1 MNIKEALKMT
11 IKDGL
16 KEKNKLVK
24 KITDLMARTEKYNSV
39 DNGAVRSYNPEA
51 SLNQAIDVM
60 EQLIS
65 LKTSI
70 HTANIKVYDK
80 IFRMAE
86 YKSFV
91 KWLKNMNCTEGT
103 VVLSRYGDVSNRQL
117 TTVITEVQ
125 RDQMIEHYESA
136 IDALQSELD
145 THNVVTLLAN

>member
-16 KEKNKLVK
+16 KEKNKLAK
-24 KITDLMARTEKYNSV
+24 KITDLMVRTEKYNSV

-70 HTANIKVYDK
+70 HAANIKVYDK

>member
-1 MNIKEALKMT
+1 M
-11 IKDGL
+11 
-16 KEKNKLVK
+16 
-24 KITDLMARTEKYNSV
+24 
-39 DNGAVRSYNPEA
+39 
-51 SLNQAIDVM
+51 
-60 EQLIS
+60 IS

-86 YKSFV
+86 YKSLV

-117 TTVITEVQ
+117 TTVITEVK
-125 RDQMIEHYESA
+125 RDQIIEHYESE
-136 IDALQSELD
+136 IDRLQSELD

>member
-16 KEKNKLVK
+16 KEKNKLAK
-24 KITDLMARTEKYNSV
+24 KITDLMVRTEKYNSV
-39 DNGAVRSYNPEA
+39 DNGAVRSYNPEE

-70 HTANIKVYDK
+70 HNANIKVYDK

-86 YKSFV
+86 YKSLV

-125 RDQMIEHYESA
+125 RDQLIEHYESE
-136 IDALQSELD
+136 IDRLQSELD